1 MSGHQIAFAVARWA
15 TLGALPARIGQPTSV
30 GLVPEAGVRAVEAI
44 TAVALIVAVLALR
57 RGVQPEGLAA
67 DPRQRFGAS
76 AMSAMASTTWSEASA
91 RWRKPTLRQ
100 ALAAVCVGCAVGL
113 FIGGLGGV
121 FVGPLA
127 ATAALVAG
135 IRGAS
140 RAEQDRQ
147 RRLVASASAPVD
159 LFAASLSAG
168 LFPADA
174 AAVVA
179 VAYGGAGPV
188 GQEAARVGQETAP
201 VAVIAERFA
210 RSARALRAGADP
222 ETAWRP
228 LMVDAAT
235 AAVGA
240 AAVRSSRT
248 GAPAARTAAAA
259 AQECRAAARQ
269 AARAEIRAA
278 AVRAT
283 APLALCF
290 LPAFVL
296 VGIVPTALGLLA
308 GLRT

>member
-1 MSGHQIAFAVARWA
+1 MSGQQAAFAAARRAASAVSA
-15 TLGALPARIGQPTSV
+15 TGIGRPTPIRF
-30 GLVPEAGVRAVEAI
+30 VPEAGVRAVEVV
-44 TAVALIVAVLALR
+44 TAVALVSAALVIR
-57 RGVQPEGLAA
+57 RAVQPDGSEAG
-67 DPRQRFGAS
+67 PRRRWGTLVLS
-76 AMSAMASTTWSEASA
+76 AVAPTTWSEAPT
-91 RWRKPTLRQ
+91 RWRRPTLRQ
-100 ALAAVCVGCAVGL
+100 ALLAVFAGCAAGF
-113 FIGGLGGV
+113 FIGGLGGI
-121 FVGPLA
+121 FVGPMA
-127 ATAALVAG
+127 ASAALVAG

-147 RRLVASASAPVD
+147 RRLVASASAPAD
-159 LFAASLSAG
+159 LFAASLCAG

-179 VAYGGAGPV
+179 VAYGGAAPV
-188 GQEAARVGQETAP
+188 GRDAAP

-210 RSARALRAGADP
+210 RAAKALRAGADP
-222 ETAWRP
+222 EAAWLP
-228 LMVDAAT
+228 LMVDGAT

-248 GAPAARTAAAA
+248 GAPAARTASAA
-259 AQECRAAARQ
+259 AQTCRAGARQ

>member
-1 MSGHQIAFAVARWA
+1 MSGHQIALAAVRWA
-15 TLGALPARIGQPTSV
+15 SSV
-30 GLVPEAGVRAVEAI
+30 SATVRVGRPNSAGLMSGTGVRSVEAV
-44 TAVALIVAVLALR
+44 TAVALVSAALAIR
-57 RGVQPEGLAA
+57 RVVQPEASAGELH
-67 DPRQRFGAS
+67 QRFGAPV
-76 AMSAMASTTWSEASA
+76 MPVMASTAWAEASA
-91 RWRKPTLRQ
+91 RWRKPTPRQ
-100 ALAAVCVGCAVGL
+100 VLAAVFSGCAAGL
-113 FIGGLGGV
+113 FIGGAGG
-121 FVGPLA
+121 FFIGPIAGVAALA
-127 ATAALVAG
+127 A
-135 IRGAS
+135 IMRGAS

-147 RRLVASASAPVD
+147 RRLVASASAPAD

-168 LFPADA
+168 LLPADA

-179 VAYGGAGPV
+179 IAYGSAGPI
-188 GQEAARVGQETAP
+188 GREAAP

-210 RSARALRAGADP
+210 QSAQALRTGADP

-228 LMVDAAT
+228 LMVDSAT

-240 AAVRSSRT
+240 AALRSSRT

-259 AQECRAAARQ
+259 AQACRVAARQ
-269 AARAEIRAA
+269 AARAEIRAV

>member
-1 MSGHQIAFAVARWA
+1 MSGHQIAYAATRWAVASVSSVRVGRA
-15 TLGALPARIGQPTSV
+15 TSIG
-30 GLVPEAGVRAVEAI
+30 LMPEAGVRTVEAI
-44 TAVALIVAVLALR
+44 TAVALVAAALAIR
-57 RGVQPEGLAA
+57 RVSQPEGSASH
-67 DPRQRFGAS
+67 PRQRFGAL
-76 AMSAMASTTWSEASA
+76 AASGAALTPWSEASA
-91 RWRKPTLRQ
+91 HWRKPTLRQ
-100 ALAAVCVGCAVGL
+100 ALAAVCAGCAFGL

-121 FVGPLA
+121 FLGPLA
-127 ATAALVAG
+127 AAATLVAA

-140 RAEQDRQ
+140 RAELDRQ

-159 LFAASLSAG
+159 LFAASLGAG
-168 LFPADA
+168 LLPADA

-188 GQEAARVGQETAP
+188 GAAPGREAAP
-201 VAVIAERFA
+201 IAVIAERFA

-222 ETAWRP
+222 ETAWLP
-228 LMVDAAT
+228 LMADGAT

-240 AAVRSSRT
+240 AALRSSRT

-259 AQECRAAARQ
+259 AQACRVAARQ

-308 GLRT
+308 GLHT

>member
-1 MSGHQIAFAVARWA
+1 MAA
-15 TLGALPARIGQPTSV
+15 TAC
-30 GLVPEAGVRAVEAI
+30 
-44 TAVALIVAVLALR
+44 
-57 RGVQPEGLAA
+57 
-67 DPRQRFGAS
+67 
-76 AMSAMASTTWSEASA
+76 SEASA
-91 RWRKPTLRQ
+91 RWRKPTVRQ
-100 ALAAVCVGCAVGL
+100 VLAAVFAGCAVGI

-121 FVGPLA
+121 FVGPIAATFALA
-127 ATAALVAG
+127 A
-135 IRGAS
+135 IMRGAS

-159 LFAASLSAG
+159 LFAAALGAG
-168 LFPADA
+168 LLPADA

-179 VAYGGAGPV
+179 IAYGSAAPAGR
-188 GQEAARVGQETAP
+188 EAAP

-210 RSARALRAGADP
+210 RSAQALRSGADP
-222 ETAWRP
+222 EIAWRP
-228 LMVDAAT
+228 LMVDGAT
-235 AAVGA
+235 ATVGA
-240 AAVRSSRT
+240 AALRSSRT

-259 AQECRAAARQ
+259 AQSCRAAARQ
-269 AARAEIRAA
+269 AARAEIRAV